1 MPFNID
7 LFRIKPGR
15 DLDLSSWDTNETIG
29 WDSEDRDGAEKA
41 TKKLNKKIEALQETL
56 YAEGKQRLLFVLQA
70 MDAGG
75 KDGTIRA
82 VFDRVNPAGVKTA
95 AFKAPNKEELAHDY
109 LWRIHQETPRKG
121 EITIFNR
128 SHYEDVLI
136 VRVQG
141 FAPRSVWSKR
151 YDHIRNFEQ
160 MLADEGTRIVKI
172 MLHISKD
179 EQKERLQSRLDEP
192 HKNWKF
198 DAGDLQQ
205 REKWADYMAAFEDAV
220 MKTSTDDAPWFV
232 IPADR
237 KWYRNLVI
245 SEILVQTLEDM
256 NPQFPPAP
264 PGLDK
269 IEIV

>member
-7 LFRIKPGR
+7 PFRIKPGR
-15 DLDLSSWDTNETIG
+15 ALDLSSWDTSETIG
-29 WDSEDRDGAEKA
+29 WDSEDRDGAEKT

-128 SHYEDVLI
+128 SHYEDVL
-136 VRVQG
+136 VEL
-141 FAPRSVWSKR
+141 P
-151 YDHIRNFEQ
+151 
-160 MLADEGTRIVKI
+160 EGQCR
-172 MLHISKD
+172 M
-179 EQKERLQSRLDEP
+179 
-192 HKNWKF
+192 
-198 DAGDLQQ
+198 
-205 REKWADYMAAFEDAV
+205 
-220 MKTSTDDAPWFV
+220 
-232 IPADR
+232 
-237 KWYRNLVI
+237 
-245 SEILVQTLEDM
+245 
-256 NPQFPPAP
+256 
-264 PGLDK
+264 
-269 IEIV
+269 